1 MDREWIGV
9 MDSSPGERS
18 VKDKEMQVKYGHAN
32 IELYNSPG
40 VGVLGPSYGQRT
52 LKDIQLQ
59 HVFGGEFKNVW
70 DGNASECY
78 ASTVP
83 QRMRENY
90 APSPSFNNYQNPY
103 NPYAD
108 QVKLAP
114 LK

>member
-18 VKDKEMQVKYGHAN
+18 VKDKQMQTTYGQAN
-32 IELYNSPG
+32 IELYTNAG

-59 HVFGGEFKNVW
+59 HAFGGAFKNVW
-70 DGNASECY
+70 DGNAAECY
-78 ASTVP
+78 AP
-83 QRMRENY
+83 QRMMENY
-90 APSPSFNNYQNPY
+90 TPSPNFNSYQNPY

-108 QVKLAP
+108 KIKLAP